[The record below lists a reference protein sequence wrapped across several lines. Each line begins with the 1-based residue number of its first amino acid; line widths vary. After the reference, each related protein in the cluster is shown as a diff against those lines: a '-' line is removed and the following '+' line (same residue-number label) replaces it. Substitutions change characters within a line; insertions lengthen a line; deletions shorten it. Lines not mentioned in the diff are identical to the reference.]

1 MILWKD
7 GADGGPGT
15 GNKFNVTG
23 LYRKQGKGRF
33 SLLFPIAH
41 DSVNCGASAVSTCA
55 ASVPGDV
62 TSSLERKWKQ
72 VTCPRGGGV

>member
-7 GADGGPGT
+7 GGDGGPGT

-33 SLLFPIAH
+33 SLLFPIAMIL
-41 DSVNCGASAVSTCA
+41 STVVLLLSPLAQPVCR
-55 ASVPGDV
+55 VM
-62 TSSLERKWKQ
+62 SSLLW
-72 VTCPRGGGV
+72 RGNGSR